1 MPILRSIAPKSP
13 FSNYKGSALLLFS
26 DFAKALRQFT
36 DPKFIWVLIKA
47 LGLTI
52 FLFAGA
58 TYGLIEL
65 AKAVLP
71 GTITLPWLGIIPIGD
86 WFDEMALVS
95 VLITAV
101 FLMFPVAVLFVG
113 LFLDEVAEAVE
124 QRYYPHLPKVP
135 KTGFGAIIGEAL
147 RFMLIMILA
156 NLLALIIYFASTL
169 LAPVIFWVVNGY
181 LLGREYFQLVA
192 MRRLGL
198 KEADKLRKKHR
209 FEIWFAGIL
218 MAIPLSVPVLSLLI
232 PLLGVATFTHQF
244 HRLNKA

>member
-1 MPILRSIAPKSP
+1 M
-13 FSNYKGSALLLFS
+13 FS
-26 DFAKALRQFT
+26 DFSKALRQFS
-36 DPKFIWVLIKA
+36 DPKFLWVLIKA

-52 FLFAGA
+52 ALFGGV
-58 TYGLIEL
+58 TYGIIEL
-65 AKAVLP
+65 ATAVLP
-71 GTITLPWLGIIPIGD
+71 GTITLPWLGTIPIGD

-95 VLITAV
+95 VLIMAV

-113 LFLDEVAEAVE
+113 LFLDEIADAVE
-124 QRYYPHLPKVP
+124 RRYYPHLPKVAAM
-135 KTGFGAIIGEAL
+135 GFGAIIGEAL
-147 RFMLIMILA
+147 RFMLIMIAA
-156 NLLALIIYFASTL
+156 NILALIIYFASTL

-198 KEADKLRKKHR
+198 KAADNLRKKHR

-218 MAIPLSVPVLSLLI
+218 MAIPLSVPVLGLFI

-244 HRLNKA
+244 HRLNKTSQ

>member
-1 MPILRSIAPKSP
+1 MP
-13 FSNYKGSALLLFS
+13 LFS

-52 FLFAGA
+52 VLFGGA
-58 TYGLIEL
+58 AYGLFQL
-65 AKAVLP
+65 ATAILP
-71 GTITLPWLGIIPIGD
+71 GSVTLPWLGSIPIGD
-86 WFDEMALVS
+86 WFGEMALVT
-95 VLITAV
+95 VLITSV

-113 LFLDEVAEAVE
+113 LFLEEIAEAVE
-124 QRYYPHLPKVP
+124 QRYYPHLPKVVP
-135 KTGFGAIIGEAL
+135 TGFGAMIGEAL
-147 RFMLIMILA
+147 RFMLIMIVV
-156 NLLALIIYFASTL
+156 NILALIIYFASTL

-209 FEIWFAGIL
+209 LEIWFAGIL
-218 MAIPLSVPVLSLLI
+218 MAIPLSVPVLGLLI

-244 HRLNKA
+244 HRLNETSQ